1 VKVLTHGEIMDGG
14 ASAFESVAKLDR
26 GTLSLDFMGSIR
38 ADNPFQELEPHLRE
52 LACKLAEHRGSIE
65 RAVIDFV
72 ALEFCNSS
80 GFYIIMDLVECVY
93 RHVSGPVLVR
103 RVEDDDWHQ
112 ETLPILL
119 NIDDEAISS
128 RTRWED
134 VRGL

>member
-1 VKVLTHGEIMDGG
+1 MKVLTHGEIMDGG
-14 ASAFESVAKLDR
+14 GSAFESVAKLDH
-26 GTLSLDFMGSIR
+26 GTLTLDFMGSIR

-52 LACKLAEHRGSIE
+52 LGRALAEQRGAIE

-93 RHVSGPVLVR
+93 QNVDGPVLVR
-103 RVEDDDWHQ
+103 RVKDDDWHQ

-119 NIDDEAISS
+119 NIDDEVIAS
-128 RTRWED
+128 RTRLED
-134 VRGL
+134 VRAL

>member
-1 VKVLTHGEIMDGG
+1 VKVLAHGEIMDGG
-14 ASAFESVAKLDR
+14 SSVFEMAAKLDR
-26 GTLSLDFMGSIR
+26 DTLRLDFMGEIR

-52 LACKLAEHRGSIE
+52 LNRALAEHRGSIE

-72 ALEFCNSS
+72 GLEFCNSS
-80 GFYIIMDLVECVY
+80 GFYVIMDLVECVY
-93 RHVSGPVLVR
+93 QNTNGTVLVR
-103 RVEDDDWHQ
+103 RVKDDDWHQ

-128 RTRWED
+128 RTRLED